1 MIPLSFA
8 QRRLWFV
15 DRFEGPSS
23 TYNLPVVLRLCGELD
38 VPALRAAIGDVVGR
52 HESLRTVLVEDADGV
67 PGQRVVPVGEVVV
80 ELPVSEPVEVGAAVA
95 RAVAYEFDLSRE
107 IPVRACLL
115 RVGAGEH
122 VLVLLLHHIA
132 ADGESAAPLARDLSV
147 AYRARLAGRVPG
159 WAELPVQ
166 YADYTLWQHELLGD
180 ERLVGA
186 QVGYWR
192 AELAGVPQPVRLPV
206 DRPRPAVASYRG
218 GTVGFRLEPGLLAAV
233 EGVARRGGATVPMV
247 LQAALAV
254 LLHRLGAGTDVAIGS
269 PIAGRTDEALTDLV
283 GLFLNTWVLR
293 VDLSGRPSFEDVVAH
308 VRRKAI
314 AAYDNQD
321 VPFERLVEL
330 LNPERST
337 AYHPLF
343 QVMFAWQ
350 NTPWPHLD
358 LPGLDATMEQV
369 SPGSAKFDLFFNL
382 APDGTGTLEYATD
395 LFDRSSAERLAER
408 FADVVRQVTADP
420 AVPIAAVRVLTG
432 QERQRL
438 LHEHNRTA
446 APVEPADLA
455 GLVERQAARAPGA
468 PALTCGGRTLTYGE
482 LNRRANRLAHWLLAR
497 GAGPER
503 RIAVRL
509 PRSAELVVALLAVAK
524 TGGAYVPLDPAYP
537 PARVEF
543 VLDDA
548 APLLHLTGEPDLTG
562 LPDTDPARRP
572 LPGSAAYVIYTS
584 GSTGTPK
591 GVVISHEALVN
602 FLTDMRRRCRLSDQ
616 DRLLAVTTVAF
627 DIAALELF
635 GPLTTGGHVILAEHP
650 DPPLLA
656 DLITRHDITLMQATP
671 SLWQMMTAH
680 DPARLAG
687 LRLLTGGEAL
697 PAHLATQLREHAAEL
712 TNLYGPTETTIW
724 STAATVTGPPTI
736 GRPIANTRVYVLDP
750 YLQPVPA
757 QTPGELYIA
766 GTGLARGYHHRP
778 ALTADR
784 FVPDPFH
791 PGRMYRTGDLARWNQ
806 NGELE
811 YLGRLDDQVKIRG
824 YRIEPGEVE
833 ATLAAHPHVEQA
845 VVVARDERL
854 VAYVVPAVRGTDEGA
869 TAQVEEWQHVY
880 DQAYADSAAAEWADD
895 FSVWTSSYTGE
906 PIPME
911 DMREWRDAAVAGV
924 TRWSPQRVLE
934 IGAGNGLLLSR
945 IAPGTQEY
953 WATDFSPSVIERLR
967 PEVGPNV
974 RLLCRP
980 ADDADGLP
988 EGHFDTVVL
997 NSVAQYFPGTGYL
1010 DRVLRQ
1016 AWRLL
1021 APGGRIVVGD
1031 VRRAATLPLLQAAV
1045 QRGRRPEAPAPAVR
1059 ALVEQALLV
1068 ERELVVDPEWFAAWA
1083 ASHEAGAL
1091 DVRLKPGG
1099 RHNEL
1104 TRHRYEVVLHKQPV
1118 RPLRLDDV
1126 GTVPWTGLDDVPD
1139 DGPVRVTGIP
1149 NARLAGEAATA
1160 RALSVLAGPP
1170 PAGPALDP
1178 HELTAW
1184 ARERGGTA
1192 LVTWSPAGAEC
1203 FDAIV
1208 LPDGVPDDQVCAGT
1222 FAPAAARDG
1231 RAWANEPAAAREI
1244 GALGA
1249 LLRAHARERLP
1260 EYMVPA
1266 TVVAISRVPLTANG
1280 KLDRRALP
1288 APGQA
1293 GSGTGRAPRTPREEK
1308 LCGLFAEVLGVDRVG
1323 ADDGFFDLGGH
1334 SLLATRLVSRIR
1346 TVLGVELPIR
1356 ALFETPTPAGL
1367 ADRLGGGH
1375 RVRPRL
1381 APMPRPDRLPLSF
1394 AQRRL
1399 WFIHRFE
1406 GPSPT
1411 YNLPIVL
1418 RLTGE
1423 LDVPA
1428 LRAAL
1433 LDVVTRHESL
1443 RTVFR
1448 EDAEGMPYQ
1457 HVVPPGEVVL
1467 DMPVTAPAELEEA
1480 VVRAVGHEFDLAAE
1494 IPVRASVLRVSPR
1507 EHVLVLLVHH
1517 IAGDG
1522 GSSAPLA
1529 RDLSRAYAARLA
1541 GTAPRWAGLPVQY
1554 ADYTLWQRDLL
1565 GDENDPDSL
1574 VSAQTRYWR
1583 GELDGVPQPVQ
1594 LPTDRPRPAVAG
1606 NGGDAVAVR
1615 LGPAVLARVEEL
1627 ARERGVTVPMVLQ
1640 AALAVLLWRLG
1651 AGDDVTIGSPI
1662 AGRTDEALEDL
1673 VGFFV
1678 NTWVLRVD
1686 LSGRPS
1692 FGELLGRVKGKA
1704 LAAYDNQDV
1713 PFEDLVE
1720 LLNPERSTAYHPLFQ
1735 VMFAW
1740 QNNAPSA
1747 SAMPGLR
1754 VRLEPVTT
1762 RRAKFDL
1769 FLNLSPDGAGT
1780 LEYATDLFDRGTAEA
1795 VAARFARLVDHLV
1808 THAGD
1813 TIGGGDVLLPGER
1826 EELLARAGTARDT
1839 RRTLPELFAAQVRRT
1854 PDAAALTGGGDEWT
1868 YAELDRW
1875 SDRVAR
1881 HLISRGAG
1889 PERRVALLLD
1899 RSPLL
1904 VAAILGVVKSGAA
1917 YVPIDPDFP
1926 PDRVAYMLRD
1936 AGPVAVLDQEWA
1948 ARFRDEPQDGPP
1960 PAARV
1965 RPDNAAYVMY
1975 TSGSTGRPKGVEI
1988 THRNVADLVLD
1999 DCWGPAHRRVLVHS
2013 PHTFDAST
2021 YELWTPLTSGGTL
2034 VLAPPGKLYLAAMAE
2049 AVEQGGVT
2057 GLWLTAGLFAVMAEE
2072 HPGCF
2077 AGVEEVWAGGEA
2089 LPPEAVRRV
2098 LRPGLAVVNGYG
2110 PTETT
2115 TFAARHRVRE
2125 LPPGAE
2131 SVPIGEPMRGM
2142 RLYVLD
2148 EGLELAPP
2156 GVAGELYLAGEGLG
2170 RGYVGRPGLTAER
2183 FVACRHGR
2191 PGERMY
2197 RTGDLVRWNAAGR
2210 LEYLGRVDDQLKVRG
2225 FRIEP
2230 AEIEAVLLE
2239 DAGVARAA
2247 VIAREDRPGDRRL
2260 VAYVVPGAALA
2271 SGDEAAE
2278 HVREWRQ
2285 VYDSMYE
2292 GGEVRPGPLGADFTG
2307 WNSSYTGRPI
2317 PLEEMRAW
2325 RDAAVARVLAHRPRR
2340 VLELGVG
2347 SGLLLAPLAPHVEE
2361 YWGTDFSAPVID
2373 RLRGQVA
2380 GQPWGGRVTLRCQPA
2395 EDAAGLPAGHFD
2407 TVVLNSVVQYFPDAG
2422 YLAQV
2427 LDLAMGLLA
2436 PGGRIVVG
2444 DVRNLATLRAFHTA
2458 VHRAQHPDDP
2468 PAAVRA
2474 AVERAVLADKELVL
2488 DPEYFTAWAARN
2500 TAVGAVDV
2508 QLKRGGHHNELT
2520 RHRYEVVLHKQPVR
2534 PMDAA
2539 GVPVLTWGED
2549 VSALADLRPGG
2560 PVRLTGLPN
2569 ARLLSEAGPAGGVDP
2584 EALCAWGA
2592 ARGLTVRCTWSATD
2606 PDGFEAVLTPSARTC
2621 VTGVFRPSGVRGRLA
2636 NTPTVARGVGALLA
2650 GLRERVTGRLP
2661 EYMMPSAFVVLDRLP
2676 LTRNGKLDRAALPEP
2691 EFAGGVY
2698 RAPRDQREETLARLF
2713 AEVLGLD
2720 RIGVDDDF
2728 FAMGGHSL
2736 RVIRLTWRIRAEL
2749 GVEVPIRT
2757 VFQAPTVAELAAH
2770 LDAAQPPEGQ
2780 DPFAVVLP
2788 IRTGG
2793 RRAPLWWFHSGGGLC
2808 WPYMGFAAHLREDH
2822 PVYGVQARGFDRAH
2836 PRPSSIEEMIDDYLA
2851 QLLAVQ
2857 PEGPFHLLGWSLG
2870 GTVAHA
2876 AAAELQRRGHEV
2888 ALLGLLDCAPAS
2900 YFTRHAP
2907 DDPDPGQVR
2916 EFFEK
2921 YMRHLD
2927 DMDEYDLIVETSASL
2942 MVEHTAIMKRFRSPV
2957 YRGTTLFFNALLNPE
2972 DYTALWRPHVEGE
2985 LRQHDIRCT
2994 HQEMYR
3000 PEHAAEICRIVNLAL
3015 GED

>member
-1 MIPLSFA
+1 
-8 QRRLWFV
+8 
-15 DRFEGPSS
+15 
-23 TYNLPVVLRLCGELD
+23 
-38 VPALRAAIGDVVGR
+38 
-52 HESLRTVLVEDADGV
+52 
-67 PGQRVVPVGEVVV
+67 
-80 ELPVSEPVEVGAAVA
+80 
-95 RAVAYEFDLSRE
+95 
-107 IPVRACLL
+107 
-115 RVGAGEH
+115 
-122 VLVLLLHHIA
+122 
-132 ADGESAAPLARDLSV
+132 
-147 AYRARLAGRVPG
+147 
-159 WAELPVQ
+159 
-166 YADYTLWQHELLGD
+166 
-180 ERLVGA
+180 
-186 QVGYWR
+186 
-192 AELAGVPQPVRLPV
+192 
-206 DRPRPAVASYRG
+206 
-218 GTVGFRLEPGLLAAV
+218 
-233 EGVARRGGATVPMV
+233 
-247 LQAALAV
+247 
-254 LLHRLGAGTDVAIGS
+254 
-269 PIAGRTDEALTDLV
+269 
-283 GLFLNTWVLR
+283 
-293 VDLSGRPSFEDVVAH
+293 
-308 VRRKAI
+308 
-314 AAYDNQD
+314 DN
-321 VPFERLVEL
+321 
-330 LNPERST
+330 
-337 AYHPLF
+337 
-343 QVMFAWQ
+343 
-350 NTPWPHLD
+350 
-358 LPGLDATMEQV
+358 
-369 SPGSAKFDLFFNL
+369 
-382 APDGTGTLEYATD
+382 
-395 LFDRSSAERLAER
+395 
-408 FADVVRQVTADP
+408 
-420 AVPIAAVRVLTG
+420 
-432 QERQRL
+432 
-438 LHEHNRTA
+438 
-446 APVEPADLA
+446 
-455 GLVERQAARAPGA
+455 
-468 PALTCGGRTLTYGE
+468 
-482 LNRRANRLAHWLLAR
+482 
-497 GAGPER
+497 
-503 RIAVRL
+503 
-509 PRSAELVVALLAVAK
+509 
-524 TGGAYVPLDPAYP
+524 
-537 PARVEF
+537 
-543 VLDDA
+543 
-548 APLLHLTGEPDLTG
+548 
-562 LPDTDPARRP
+562 
-572 LPGSAAYVIYTS
+572 
-584 GSTGTPK
+584 
-591 GVVISHEALVN
+591 
-602 FLTDMRRRCRLSDQ
+602 
-616 DRLLAVTTVAF
+616 
-627 DIAALELF
+627 
-635 GPLTTGGHVILAEHP
+635 
-650 DPPLLA
+650 
-656 DLITRHDITLMQATP
+656 
-671 SLWQMMTAH
+671 
-680 DPARLAG
+680 
-687 LRLLTGGEAL
+687 
-697 PAHLATQLREHAAEL
+697 
-712 TNLYGPTETTIW
+712 
-724 STAATVTGPPTI
+724 
-736 GRPIANTRVYVLDP
+736 
-750 YLQPVPA
+750 
-757 QTPGELYIA
+757 
-766 GTGLARGYHHRP
+766 
-778 ALTADR
+778 
-784 FVPDPFH
+784 
-791 PGRMYRTGDLARWNQ
+791 
-806 NGELE
+806 
-811 YLGRLDDQVKIRG
+811 QVKIRG
-824 YRIEPGEVE
+824 HRIEPGEIE
-833 ATLAAHPHVEQA
+833 TILTAHPLVEQA
-845 VVVARDERL
+845 VVVAKEGEADDRRL
-854 VAYVVPAVRGTDEGA
+854 VAYVVPAVAGSDEGA
-869 TAQVEEWQHVY
+869 AAQVEEWQHVY
-880 DQAYADSAAAEWADD
+880 DQAYADSAAEEWADD

-906 PIPME
+906 PIPVE

-924 TRWSPQRVLE
+924 TRWSPRRVLE

-945 IAPGTQEY
+945 IAPHTEEY

-967 PEVGPNV
+967 PEVGQNV
-974 RLLCRP
+974 RLLCRL
-980 ADDADGLP
+980 ADDVGGLP

-1010 DRVLRQ
+1010 DRVLRL

-1021 APGGRIVVGD
+1021 APGGRIVLGD
-1031 VRRAATLPLLQAAV
+1031 IRRAATLPLLQAAV
-1045 QRGRRPEAPAPAVR
+1045 QRGRQPEAPAPAVR

-1083 ASHEAGAL
+1083 GTNAAGAL

-1118 RPLRLDDV
+1118 RPTRLDDLE
-1126 GTVPWTGLDDVPD
+1126 TVPWTALDDVPEA
-1139 DGPVRVTGIP
+1139 GPVRVTGIP

-1178 HELTAW
+1178 HELAAW
-1184 ARERGGTA
+1184 ARERGKTA
-1192 LVTWSPAGAEC
+1192 LVTWSPAGPEC
-1203 FDAIV
+1203 FDAIL
-1208 LPDGVPDDQVCAGT
+1208 LPGDVPEDQVCSGAFVPVAG
-1222 FAPAAARDG
+1222 DG
-1231 RAWANEPAAAREI
+1231 RAWTSQPTAAREI
-1244 GALGA
+1244 GTLGA

-1266 TVVAISRVPLTANG
+1266 TVVAIGRMPLTANG
-1280 KLDRRALP
+1280 KIDRRALP
-1288 APGQA
+1288 APGRS

-1346 TVLGVELPIR
+1346 TVLGAELPIR

-1367 ADRLGGGH
+1367 ADRLGGGQ

-1381 APMPRPDRLPLSF
+1381 APMPRPARLPLSF

-1443 RTVFR
+1443 RTIFP
-1448 EDAEGMPYQ
+1448 EDTEGMPYQ
-1457 HVVPPGEVVL
+1457 HVVPPGEIAL
-1467 DMPVTAPAELEEA
+1467 DLPVTTPDELEPA
-1480 VVRAVGHEFDLAAE
+1480 VARAVEREFDLAEE

-1529 RDLSRAYAARLA
+1529 RDLSAAYAARRA
-1541 GTAPRWAGLPVQY
+1541 GAAPSWAGLPVQY
-1554 ADYTLWQRDLL
+1554 ADYTLWQRELL

-1574 VSAQTRYWR
+1574 VAAQTRYWR

-1606 NGGDAVAVR
+1606 NGGDAVGVR
-1615 LGPAVLARVEEL
+1615 LDPAVLARVEEL
-1627 ARERGVTVPMVLQ
+1627 AREQGVTVPMVLQ
-1640 AALAVLLWRLG
+1640 SALAVLLWRLG

-1662 AGRTDEALEDL
+1662 AGRTDEALADL

-1692 FGELLGRVKGKA
+1692 FHELLGRVKGKA

-1747 SAMPGLR
+1747 SAMPGLH
-1754 VRLEPVTT
+1754 VRLEPVPT

-1769 FLNLSPDGAGT
+1769 FFNLAPDGAGT
-1780 LEYATDLFDRGTAEA
+1780 LEYATDLFDRGTAET
-1795 VAARFARLVDHLV
+1795 VAARFARLVSHLV

-1813 TIGGGDVLLPGER
+1813 TIGGGDLLLPGER
-1826 EELLARAGTARDT
+1826 EELLERAGAARDT
-1839 RRTLPELFAAQVRRT
+1839 LRTLPELFAAQVRRT
-1854 PDAAALTGGGDEWT
+1854 PHATAMTGGGDEWT

-1875 SDRVAR
+1875 SDRIAR
-1881 HLISRGAG
+1881 HLIGRGAR
-1889 PERRVALLLD
+1889 PERRVALLLE

-1926 PDRVAYMLRD
+1926 PERVAYMLRD
-1936 AGPVAVLDQEWA
+1936 AEPVAVLDQEWA
-1948 ARFRDEPQDGPP
+1948 ASDQAGLPDGPP

-1988 THRNVADLVLD
+1988 THRNVADLALD
-1999 DCWGPAHRRVLVHS
+1999 DCWGRAHRRVLVHS

-2089 LPPEAVRRV
+2089 LSPEAVRRV
-2098 LRPGLAVVNGYG
+2098 LRPGLTVVNGYG

-2115 TFAARHRVRE
+2115 TFAARHRVRA
-2125 LPPGAE
+2125 LPHGAE

-2148 EGLELAPP
+2148 ESLELAPP
-2156 GVAGELYLAGEGLG
+2156 GVAGELFLAGEGLG
-2170 RGYVGRPGLTAER
+2170 RGYVRRPGLAAER

-2197 RTGDLVRWNAAGR
+2197 RTGDLVRWNADGR

-2230 AEIEAVLLE
+2230 AEIQAVLLE
-2239 DAGVARAA
+2239 DAGVAQAA

-2278 HVREWRQ
+2278 HVREWQQ

-2317 PLEEMRAW
+2317 PEEEMSAW

-2380 GQPWGGRVTLRCQPA
+2380 GQPWGERVTLRCQPA
-2395 EDAAGLPAGHFD
+2395 EEAAGLPVGHFD

-2436 PGGRIVVG
+2436 SGGRVVVG
-2444 DVRNLATLRAFHTA
+2444 DVRNLATLRAFHIA

-2468 PAAVRA
+2468 PAVVRA

-2488 DPEYFTAWAARN
+2488 DPEYFTTWAARN
-2500 TAVGAVDV
+2500 TDVGAVDV

-2534 PMDAA
+2534 PLDAA
-2539 GVPVLTWGED
+2539 GVPSLTWGED
-2549 VSALADLRPGG
+2549 VMALADLRPEG
-2560 PVRLTGLPN
+2560 PVRLTRLPN

-2592 ARGLTVRCTWSATD
+2592 ARSLTVHCTWSATD
-2606 PDGFEAVLTPSARTC
+2606 PGGFEAVLTPSAQTC
-2621 VTGVFRPSGVRGRLA
+2621 VDGVFRPSGLRERLV

-2650 GLRERVTGRLP
+2650 ALRERVTARLP

-2676 LTRNGKLDRAALPEP
+2676 LTGNGKLDRAALPQP

-2698 RAPRDQREETLARLF
+2698 RAPRDHREEALARLF

-2770 LDAAQPPEGQ
+2770 LDAAHPPEGQ

-2788 IRTGG
+2788 IKTGG

-2822 PVYGVQARGFDRAH
+2822 PVYGVQARGFDRSH
-2836 PRPSSIEEMIDDYLA
+2836 PRPASIEEMVEDYLV
-2851 QLLAVQ
+2851 QLLAIQ

-2907 DDPDPGQVR
+2907 DDPDPGEVR

-2942 MVEHTAIMKRFRSPV
+2942 MVEHTAMMKRFRSPV

-2972 DYTALWRPHVEGE
+2972 DYAALWRPHVEGE